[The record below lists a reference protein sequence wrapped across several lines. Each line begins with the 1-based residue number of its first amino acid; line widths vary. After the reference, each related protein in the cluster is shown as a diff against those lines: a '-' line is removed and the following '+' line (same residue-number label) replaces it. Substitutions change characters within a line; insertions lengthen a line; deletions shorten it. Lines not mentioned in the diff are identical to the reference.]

1 MTTATASDVISL
13 CTRKGGKFIPI
24 TGRAINHET
33 FISDM
38 IVKNKDDLTAYQTLV
53 FAAAIQK
60 KYNICNG
67 PPDIIE
73 EKTENYFEHIETLDK
88 KVREELDLS
97 RKRNLLTILVP
108 KVLSN
113 NEQGST
119 E

>member
-1 MTTATASDVISL
+1 MTTADDVISL
-13 CTRKGGKFIPI
+13 CEKKGGKFIPI
-24 TGRAINHET
+24 TGRPLHHET

-38 IVKNKDDLTAYQTLV
+38 IVKNKDLTAYQTLV

-60 KYNICNG
+60 KYNICDG

-73 EKTENYFEHIETLDK
+73 EKTENYHEHVETIGDK
-88 KVREELDLS
+88 LRLELDLS

>member
-1 MTTATASDVISL
+1 MTATASDVISL
-13 CTRKGGKFIPI
+13 CIKNGGKFIPI
-24 TGRAINHET
+24 TGRPLHHET

-38 IVKNKDDLTAYQTLV
+38 IVENKVLTAYQTLV

-60 KYNICNG
+60 KYNICEG

-73 EKTENYFEHIETLDK
+73 KKTDNYHEHIETIGDK
-88 KVREELDLS
+88 LRLELDLS

>member
-1 MTTATASDVISL
+1 MAATASDVINL
-13 CTRKGGKFIPI
+13 CIEKGVKFIPI
-24 TGRAINHET
+24 TGRPLHHET

-60 KYNICNG
+60 KYNICDG

-73 EKTENYFEHIETLDK
+73 EKTENYHEHIETIGDK
-88 KVREELDLS
+88 LRLELDLS
-97 RKRNLLTILVP
+97 RKRNLLTILVQ

>member
-1 MTTATASDVISL
+1 MTTADDVISL
-13 CTRKGGKFIPI
+13 CKKKGGKFIPI
-24 TGRAINHET
+24 TGRPLDHET

-38 IVKNKDDLTAYQTLV
+38 IVKNEDDLTAYQTLV

-73 EKTENYFEHIETLDK
+73 QKTENYFEHIETIDDK
-88 KVREELDLS
+88 LRLELDLS

>member
-1 MTTATASDVISL
+1 MTTADDVISL
-13 CTRKGGKFIPI
+13 CIEKGGKFIPI
-24 TGRAINHET
+24 TGRPLHHET

-38 IVKNKDDLTAYQTLV
+38 IVENKDLTAYQTLV

-60 KYNICNG
+60 KYNICDG

-73 EKTENYFEHIETLDK
+73 EKTENYHEHIETIDVKL
-88 KVREELDLS
+88 RLELDLS